1 VPQGPPSEFLF
12 QLNSMRTFSESKILF
27 IDDEQPNLIAFKATF
42 RRKFNVLIASNGKD
56 GAEVIEHHPDVKVVI
71 SDQKMDGETGV
82 EFLERMKKS
91 HPDIVR
97 IIITGYTDHD
107 AMNDA
112 INIAHV
118 FRFITKPWKE
128 IDLTKTI
135 ESAIELYDQ
144 RNNLKSTNKAL
155 NTTYDELSKFL
166 YNTVHDMRIP
176 LQVIKKEL
184 GTKSNGNNES
194 MQIVSKQIK
203 ELDDYLDNLF
213 DYHQTYWKP
222 MNPELISLEVEVDKL
237 IAKQKEEFPE
247 MDISIHKKLSLDTPF
262 YSDKSKLN
270 VILSNL
276 ISNGFKY
283 QKQDSNT
290 HELWIEALAD
300 ANQIEIKVTDNG
312 IGIEES
318 HTEQI
323 FSLNKDERVKS
334 RGLGIGLFV
343 TQKTIEALTGSI
355 SVESFENEGST
366 FTVHLPN
373 LNPARL

>member
-1 VPQGPPSEFLF
+1 
-12 QLNSMRTFSESKILF
+12 MA
-27 IDDEQPNLIAFKATF
+27 IDLTTVDCFYN
-42 RRKFNVLIASNGKD
+42 
-56 GAEVIEHHPDVKVVI
+56 

-176 LQVIKKEL
+176 LQIMKKQLGGNSEL
-184 GTKSNGNNES
+184 NDQT
-194 MQIVSKQIK
+194 MDLLSKQIK

-222 MNPELISLEVEVDKL
+222 MNPELISLEEIVDDLVSNREKSFL
-237 IAKQKEEFPE
+237 TWKFP
-247 MDISIHKKLSLDTPF
+247 F
-262 YSDKSKLN
+262 
-270 VILSNL
+270 
-276 ISNGFKY
+276 
-283 QKQDSNT
+283 
-290 HELWIEALAD
+290 
-300 ANQIEIKVTDNG
+300 IKNYLLMFHFIQTN
-312 IGIEES
+312 
-318 HTEQI
+318 
-323 FSLNKDERVKS
+323 
-334 RGLGIGLFV
+334 
-343 TQKTIEALTGSI
+343 
-355 SVESFENEGST
+355 
-366 FTVHLPN
+366 PN
-373 LNPARL
+373 

>member
-1 VPQGPPSEFLF
+1 MRNGLAQQTLTQLELELLIFEQDVLVCRSRIFARLIELIRTDHSVANLF
-12 QLNSMRTFSESKILF
+12 RIHWLRKIA
-27 IDDEQPNLIAFKATF
+27 IDLTTVDCFYN
-42 RRKFNVLIASNGKD
+42 
-56 GAEVIEHHPDVKVVI
+56 

-176 LQVIKKEL
+176 LQIMKKQLGGNSEL
-184 GTKSNGNNES
+184 NDQT
-194 MQIVSKQIK
+194 MDLLSKQIK

-222 MNPELISLEVEVDKL
+222 MNPELISLEEIVDDL
-237 IAKQKEEFPE
+237 VSKQREELPNLE
-247 MDISIHKKLSLDTPF
+247 ISIHKKLSLDVPF
-262 YSDKSKLN
+262 YSDKSKLE

-283 QKQDSNT
+283 QKQDSND
-290 HELWIEALAD
+290 HELWIEALSD

-312 IGIEES
+312 IGIAER
-318 HTEQI
+318 HAEQI
-323 FSLNKDERVKS
+323 FALNKDERVKS

-343 TQKTIEALTGSI
+343 TQKTIEALSGSI

-373 LNPARL
+373 LNPVR

>member
-1 VPQGPPSEFLF
+1 MVRNGLAQQTLTQLELELLIFEQDVLVCRSRIFARLIELIRTDHSVANLF
-12 QLNSMRTFSESKILF
+12 RIHWLRKIA
-27 IDDEQPNLIAFKATF
+27 IDLTTVDCFYN
-42 RRKFNVLIASNGKD
+42 
-56 GAEVIEHHPDVKVVI
+56 

-91 HPDIVR
+91 HSDIVR

-176 LQVIKKEL
+176 LQIMKKQLGGNSEL
-184 GTKSNGNNES
+184 NDQT
-194 MQIVSKQIK
+194 MDLLSKQIK

-222 MNPELISLEVEVDKL
+222 MNPELISLEEIVDDL
-237 IAKQKEEFPE
+237 VSKQREELPNLE
-247 MDISIHKKLSLDTPF
+247 ISIHKKLSLDVPF
-262 YSDKSKLN
+262 YSDKSKLE

-283 QKQDSNT
+283 QKQDSND
-290 HELWIEALAD
+290 HELWIEALSD

-312 IGIEES
+312 IGIAER
-318 HTEQI
+318 HAEQI
-323 FSLNKDERVKS
+323 FALNKDERVKS

-343 TQKTIEALTGSI
+343 TQKTIEALSGSI

-373 LNPARL
+373 LNPVR

>member
-1 VPQGPPSEFLF
+1 
-12 QLNSMRTFSESKILF
+12 MA
-27 IDDEQPNLIAFKATF
+27 IDLTTVDCFYN
-42 RRKFNVLIASNGKD
+42 
-56 GAEVIEHHPDVKVVI
+56 

-91 HPDIVR
+91 HSDIVR

-176 LQVIKKEL
+176 LQIMKKQLGGNSEL
-184 GTKSNGNNES
+184 NDQT
-194 MQIVSKQIK
+194 MDLLSKQIK

-222 MNPELISLEVEVDKL
+222 MNPELISLEEIVDDL
-237 IAKQKEEFPE
+237 VSKQREELPNLE
-247 MDISIHKKLSLDTPF
+247 ISIHKKLSLDVPF
-262 YSDKSKLN
+262 YSDKSKLE

-283 QKQDSNT
+283 QKQDSND
-290 HELWIEALAD
+290 HELWIEALSD

-312 IGIEES
+312 IGIAER
-318 HTEQI
+318 HAEQI
-323 FSLNKDERVKS
+323 FALNKDERVKS

-343 TQKTIEALTGSI
+343 TQKTIEALSGSI

-373 LNPARL
+373 LNPVR

>member
-1 VPQGPPSEFLF
+1 
-12 QLNSMRTFSESKILF
+12 MRTFSESKILF